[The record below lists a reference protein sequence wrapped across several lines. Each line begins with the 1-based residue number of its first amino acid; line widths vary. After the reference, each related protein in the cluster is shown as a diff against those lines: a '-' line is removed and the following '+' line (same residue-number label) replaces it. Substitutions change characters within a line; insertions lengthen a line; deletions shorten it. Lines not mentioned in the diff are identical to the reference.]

1 MRKGVKD
8 SGKLEE
14 KKESEVREKDV
25 MVVEKER
32 NKRKR
37 IERDGKE

>member
-1 MRKGVKD
+1 MKKD
-8 SGKLEE
+8 LKKEE

>member
-14 KKESEVREKDV
+14 KKESEREQ
-25 MVVEKER
+25 ESERRPSQKEI
-32 NKRKR
+32 NGLTQL
-37 IERDGKE
+37 ERE